1 MRMVVRD
8 PYTESAAPT
17 MSLPVKPFNWPWLS
31 QIAKTE
37 ATAKLES
44 ITVLP
49 SIGSKVTVYFP
60 SALSSFVHGFSSEA
74 AL

>member
-1 MRMVVRD
+1 M
-8 PYTESAAPT
+8 
-17 MSLPVKPFNWPWLS
+17 
-31 QIAKTE
+31 AKTE

-60 SALSSFVHGFSSEA
+60 SALSSFVHGFSSDA
-74 AL
+74 ALCTTPLFLRFLKMISSA